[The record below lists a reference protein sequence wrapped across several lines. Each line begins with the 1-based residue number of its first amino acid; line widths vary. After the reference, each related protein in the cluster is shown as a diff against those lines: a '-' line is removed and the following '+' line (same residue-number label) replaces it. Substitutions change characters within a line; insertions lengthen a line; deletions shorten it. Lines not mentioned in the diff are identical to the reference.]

1 MKTAVSVTIESY
13 SEGQRVQQSAVGQL
27 YQKGDHYYL
36 RYEESDPEMS
46 GTMTTIKLERDR
58 IRLLRS
64 GNVRSELTFVQ
75 GQSCRGVY
83 EMPQGILELHT
94 ATSFLTME
102 LAEGLG
108 TVDWSYDLYVAGE
121 KAGSFRLRVT
131 IAPGKPANE

>member
-1 MKTAVSVTIESY
+1 MKTAVSVNIESY
-13 SEGQRVQQSAVGQL
+13 SEDQRVQQQVDGDL

-46 GTMTTIKLERDR
+46 GTMTTIKLERER

-83 EMPQGILELHT
+83 EMPQGTLQMHT
-94 ATSFLTME
+94 LTNSLIME
-102 LAEGLG
+102 LTGGLG
-108 TVDWSYDLYVAGE
+108 TVDWSYDLYVLGE
-121 KAGSFRLRVT
+121 KSGSFRLKVT
-131 IAPGKPANE
+131 ISTRQQPQ